1 MRGLVEGGEGPVSE
15 VLDLDWIGRN
25 LDTIA
30 GLARQHITFTVLAV
44 AIGFVVAFPLALLCV
59 RRPGLYGPLV
69 GVASVLFTVPS
80 IALLVLFLPFLG
92 LSDTNVVAMLVVYT
106 LLILLRNT
114 TEGLLA
120 VPRDVREAAEA
131 MGYSPA
137 RRLWRVEL
145 PLALPVIIAG
155 VRLATVTT
163 VGLVT
168 VAFLLGRGGLGQLF
182 LTGYQRDFATPVIV
196 GVVGSVVLA
205 FSLDGLLLLLQRSL
219 TPWSRAR

>member
-1 MRGLVEGGEGPVSE
+1 MTDVVD
-15 VLDLDWIGRN
+15 VAWIGRN

-30 GLARQHITFTVLAV
+30 ELARQHLTFTVLAV
-44 AIGFVVAFPLALLCV
+44 SLGLVIAFPLALLSA
-59 RRPGLYGPLV
+59 RRPRLYGPLV
-69 GVASVLFTVPS
+69 AVTGVLFTIPS

-120 VPRDVREAAEA
+120 VPRDVREAADA
-131 MGYSPA
+131 MGYSAA

-145 PLALPVIIAG
+145 PLALPVVLAG

-182 LTGYQRDFATPVIV
+182 LTGYQRDFATPVLV

-205 FSLDGLLLLLQRSL
+205 FTLDGLLLLLQRAL

>member
-1 MRGLVEGGEGPVSE
+1 VTDV
-15 VLDLDWIGRN
+15 VDVAWIGRN

-30 GLARQHITFTVLAV
+30 ELARQHLTFTVLAV
-44 AIGFVVAFPLALLCV
+44 SLGLVIAFPLALLSA
-59 RRPGLYGPLV
+59 RRPRLYGPLV
-69 GVASVLFTVPS
+69 AVTGVLFTIPS

-120 VPRDVREAAEA
+120 VPRDVREAADA
-131 MGYSPA
+131 MGYSAA

-145 PLALPVIIAG
+145 PLALPVVLAG

-182 LTGYQRDFATPVIV
+182 LTGYQRDFATPVLV

-205 FSLDGLLLLLQRSL
+205 FTLDGLLLLLQRAL

>member
-1 MRGLVEGGEGPVSE
+1 VSE
-15 VLDLDWIGRN
+15 VLDLEWLGRN
-25 LDTIA
+25 LDTI
-30 GLARQHITFTVLAV
+30 GELLRQHLTFTVLAV
-44 AIGFVVAFPLALLCV
+44 SIGFVVAFPLALLAV

-69 GVASVLFTVPS
+69 AVTGVLFTIPS

-92 LSDTNVVAMLVVYT
+92 LSDANVVAVLTIYT

-114 TEGLLA
+114 VEGLMA

-131 MGYSPA
+131 MGYSPL

-145 PLALPVIIAG
+145 PLAVPVILAG

-196 GVVGSVVLA
+196 GVIGSVVLA
-205 FSLDGLLLLLQRSL
+205 FSLDGLLLLLQRAL

>member
-1 MRGLVEGGEGPVSE
+1 MTE

-30 GLARQHITFTVLAV
+30 ELLLQHITFTVLAV
-44 AIGFVVAFPLALLCV
+44 AIGFAVAFPLALLSA
-59 RRPGLYGPLV
+59 RRPGFYGPLV
-69 GVASVLFTVPS
+69 GVASALFTIPS

-92 LSDTNVVAMLVVYT
+92 LSDTNVVAVLVIYT

-131 MGYSPA
+131 MGYSSA
-137 RRLWRVEL
+137 RRLWRVEV

-182 LTGYQRDFATPVIV
+182 LTGYQLDFATPVIV
-196 GVVGSVVLA
+196 GVLGSVVLA
-205 FSLDGLLLLLQRSL
+205 FSLDGLLLLLQRAL